1 VAATDLLAGS
11 WGMNQVSM
19 ADDNEPDPEVFAVFA
34 ETAENGSVHGDS
46 VLVVYK
52 TSMLIP
58 AQPHPLAGGMQDLNN
73 VPGSELEAP
82 AEYPGNSGNA
92 TGRNAARN
100 YRVKITPA
108 PYSRT
113 QALRQPLTA
122 LLSLRLATAALE
134 GTWAELGGKALYHPS
149 DQHKRMVLLVPPEP
163 AQNLFEPGD
172 QVEITVAESVKGP
185 HGKKLKAGKNKARE
199 LAS

>member
-1 VAATDLLAGS
+1 MKKHKKMIYLSLLAGGLLAGS

-113 QALRQPLTA
+113 QAF
-122 LLSLRLATAALE
+122 E
-134 GTWAELGGKALYHPS
+134 GTWAELGGKAIYHPS